1 MELNEET
8 SFDYTPFNINTNKPN
23 CCSQLCGHNSTITER
38 EKDQHFKIVLASDVV
53 CTTCCIRSQIRKHLR
68 FAHCELVDAF
78 PVFTRTI
85 ISGITECLTRSVFT
99 FYNISNIAKIKSM
112 HTKITST
119 YLSLLSRRPL
129 TEALPL
135 QKLEIG
141 KPLDILHPFAYF
153 CP

>member
-38 EKDQHFKIVLASDVV
+38 EKDQHFKIVLASHIV

-85 ISGITECLTRSVFT
+85 ISRITEVWRFP
-99 FYNISNIAKIKSM
+99 FYHISNIAKIKSM
-112 HTKITST
+112 HTQITST